1 MKIVLIGL
9 GSIGQRHARLLN
21 ERRGLELFALR
32 SCRDSTSNS
41 LKIKEIYSWEE
52 LSRLNP
58 QAAFITN
65 PTVLHIEIAIRCAE
79 MGCALF
85 IEKPLGADRT
95 GLDKLLHLVARK
107 KLATYVAYNLRFHP
121 VIKKIKELLSE
132 TEVLHLRATCSSYL
146 PSWRPEQD
154 MKKSYS
160 SQARLGGG
168 VLLDLSH
175 EVDYTSYLL
184 GEILEVKASFSR
196 RSDLTIDA
204 EDYAD
209 ILLSTATAPANV
221 HINFLSHIPQ
231 RTIQVDGKERSFVG
245 DLLKCTLVEFQHG
258 SPTEQYD
265 VVCDRDFTYRA
276 QLEYFFSNLDNPEM
290 MNNVHEAVKVFST
303 LMKIKSGA
311 HHA

>member
-21 ERRGLELFALR
+21 ERRGLELVALR
-32 SCRDSTSNS
+32 SRRDAVPTS

-52 LSRLNP
+52 LSRLKP
-58 QAAFITN
+58 QVAFIAN
-65 PTVLHIEIAIRCAE
+65 PTALHIETAIRCAE

-85 IEKPLGADRT
+85 IEKPLGADLT
-95 GLDKLLHLVARK
+95 GLDKLLNLIARK

-121 VIKKIKELLSE
+121 VIKKIKDMLSE
-132 TEVLHLRATCSSYL
+132 MTVLHLRATCSSYL

-154 MKKSYS
+154 VKKSYS
-160 SQARLGGG
+160 AQARLGGG
-168 VLLDLSH
+168 ALLDLSH
-175 EVDYTSYLL
+175 EVDYASFLL
-184 GEILEVKASFSR
+184 GEILDAKANFSR
-196 RSDLTIDA
+196 RSDLTVDA

-209 ILLSTATAPANV
+209 ILLSTATAPANL

-231 RTIQVDGKERSFVG
+231 RTIQVDGKERSFAG
-245 DLLKCTLVEFQHG
+245 DLLKCSLVEFQHG
-258 SPTEQYD
+258 SPTDQHD

-276 QLEYFFSNLDNPEM
+276 QLDYFFSNLDNPAM
-290 MNNVHEAVKVFST
+290 MNNAHEAVKVFST
-303 LMKIKSGA
+303 LMKIKAGA